1 MDVGQLIILV
11 GAGVVVLFFLKT
23 PYAQEPVKLH
33 NPDHAAPGGFK
44 ALVAVLV
51 GAMALYV
58 GAMATGAAS
67 TGGYRVAVAAG
78 NGEAFL
84 IVILVVAGLWTL
96 ASEGILTKVLIP
108 IALAIMVISVLW
120 KG

>member
-1 MDVGQLIILV
+1 MDAGQLIILV
-11 GAGVVVLFFLKT
+11 GAGVAVLFFLKT

-67 TGGYRVAVAAG
+67 TGGYERAVAAG
-78 NGEAFL
+78 DGSLFL
-84 IVILVVAGLWTL
+84 LSIVAVLGLFAL
-96 ASEGILTKVLIP
+96 ASEGILTKLLIP
-108 IALAIMVISVLW
+108 LALAIMAWSVLA
-120 KG
+120 